1 MYPQKCW
8 LDIPAWVRHGLV
20 VLGFQVFKHYFWY
33 RELPAKIEKTG
44 QLQRK
49 ELQVLEFLEL
59 DNVGMVMGVR

>member
-1 MYPQKCW
+1 MLIRYPR
-8 LDIPAWVRHGLV
+8 VFRYGLV
-20 VLGFQVFKHYFWY
+20 VVGFQVFKHYFWY

-59 DNVGMVMGVR
+59 DNVGTVMGVR